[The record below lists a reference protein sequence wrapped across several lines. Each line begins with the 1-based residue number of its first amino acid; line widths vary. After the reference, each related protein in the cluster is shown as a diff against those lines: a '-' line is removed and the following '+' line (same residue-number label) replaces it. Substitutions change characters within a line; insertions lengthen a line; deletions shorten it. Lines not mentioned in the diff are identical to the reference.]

1 MPHSAPPHGFL
12 RRNAVKLALSVVIT
26 LSLLFALKSSG
37 LELWPS
43 PSAFRDVRWWTVPT
57 YVLFLAAL
65 SYFRAA
71 RWRYLLKPFAE
82 LPQRRIVLA
91 SLVGFAAILLVPFR
105 LGEVVRPI
113 MIREKGKVSMTAAT
127 GTVVGERVVD
137 GLFLSLV
144 LAVVLVL
151 APMRNPAAMEVP
163 GIPGAVNVAHVRHAG
178 FVMLGLFTCAFTV
191 IAVFYFARSWAQRL
205 TYAVFG
211 VVSEKLAHKL
221 AEMASKLADG
231 LHFLEQPRLA
241 GPFLGETAAY
251 WGINALGMWF
261 LAWGCGV
268 THADGTSLTFLESC
282 ALMGTLGVTILIP
295 GPPGALGLFQAGLFM
310 GMAMYVPKETVL
322 GAGAA
327 YAALMYAVQ
336 FGWHVLSGAASLALL
351 GGGFAALRAAADAE
365 EIPASV
371 APVEAAAER

>member
-1 MPHSAPPHGFL
+1 MPHSDPPQGFL
-12 RRNAVKLALSVVIT
+12 RRNAVKLTLSVVIT
-26 LSLLFALKSSG
+26 LSLLYALKSSG

-43 PSAFRDVRWWTVPT
+43 PRAFRDVRWWTVPT
-57 YVLFLAAL
+57 YVIFLAAL

-82 LPQRRIVLA
+82 LPQRRILLA
-91 SLVGFAAILLVPFR
+91 SLVGFAAILLIPFR
-105 LGEVVRPI
+105 LGEVVRP
-113 MIREKGKVSMTAAT
+113 MLIREKGKVSMTAAT

-144 LAVVLVL
+144 LALVLVL
-151 APMRNPAAMEVP
+151 APMRNPASMEVP
-163 GIPGAVNVAHVRHAG
+163 GIPGAVTVAHVRHAG
-178 FVMLGLFTCAFTV
+178 FVMLALFTCAFAV
-191 IAVFYFARSWAQRL
+191 IAVFYWARAWAERL

-211 VVSEKLAHKL
+211 VVSKALARKLADT
-221 AEMASKLADG
+221 ASKLADG
-231 LHFLEQPRLA
+231 LHFLEKPRLA

-251 WGINALGMWF
+251 WTLNALGMWF

-268 THADGTSLTFLESC
+268 THGDGSSLTFLESC

-336 FGWHVLSGAASLALL
+336 FGWHVASGAVSLALM
-351 GGGFAALRAAADAE
+351 GGGFAALKAAADGDE
-365 EIPASV
+365 VPASV
-371 APVEAAAER
+371 ATAEATADR